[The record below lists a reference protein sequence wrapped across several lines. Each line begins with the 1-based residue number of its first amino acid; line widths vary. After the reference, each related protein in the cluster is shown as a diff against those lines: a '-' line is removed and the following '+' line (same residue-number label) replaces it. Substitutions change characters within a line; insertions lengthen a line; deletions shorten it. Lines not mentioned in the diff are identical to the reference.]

1 MAGLRSK
8 SRAVQRGAWTM
19 VAMQALSLLWQ
30 TQALAVT
37 GPQSNDF
44 AGAPPVPGTRRVLAA
59 GEAPESYT
67 VQPGDTLFD
76 ICDQLL
82 GEASYWPKLWSLNP
96 EIKNPHYVFPG
107 MQIRFYP
114 GDPEI
119 PPYLLVSSSDE
130 ALPPDQGPVAPED
143 LVISSPL
150 QDQLAVATD
159 TFDLVDA
166 KDIPI
171 PESISR
177 EILISG
183 KIFRRRDVV
192 VDLPAFIVENEAD
205 PDGYVVS
212 GARGEMLIDDSG
224 EILLEESGRLLPGE
238 IYTIVR
244 DSGQVIDNGPDADG
258 EVIGNRYEF
267 VAHVRVQKGTE
278 SGLYLGNLIDR
289 RLMPE
294 PEDFVIPFVAT
305 RRQFIPEITGPAKE
319 VPAKVVG
326 FEREHQFFAGEGQF
340 VMLKLRVR
348 GSVAEGDL
356 LDIYSRPEIMRK
368 RVGSD
373 FFPDKVKRAT
383 VRVIEVRGEVATAYV
398 ISSNAEVVLWDTATR
413 KSL

>member
-1 MAGLRSK
+1 MPRALCAVSLAAAAGLLFPLIAQGA
-8 SRAVQRGAWTM
+8 RA
-19 VAMQALSLLWQ
+19 
-30 TQALAVT
+30 
-37 GPQSNDF
+37 PQVNDF

-119 PPYLLVSSSDE
+119 PPYLLVSTSDE
-130 ALPPDQGPVAPED
+130 ALPVDQGPVAPED

-150 QDQLAVATD
+150 QDRVDAAGISN
-159 TFDLVDA
+159 FDLVDGS
-166 KDIPI
+166 DIPV
-171 PESISR
+171 PEEISR
-177 EILISG
+177 EILVSG

-192 VDLPAFIVENEAD
+192 VDLPAFIVPVEAD
-205 PDGYVVS
+205 PDGYVVA
-212 GARGEMLIDDSG
+212 GGNGQMLVDDSG

-244 DSGQVIDNGPDADG
+244 DSGQVVDRRPEGDG
-258 EVIGNRYEF
+258 DLIGNRYEF
-267 VAHVRVQKGTE
+267 IGHVRVLRGTE
-278 SGLYLGNLIDR
+278 SGLYLGKVIDG
-289 RLMPE
+289 RLPPE
-294 PEDFVIPFVAT
+294 PEDFIIPFVAT
-305 RRQFIPEITGPAKE
+305 RKQFIPEVAGPSKE
-319 VPAKVVG
+319 VPALVIG
-326 FEREHQFFAGEGQF
+326 FDREHQLVGGEGNI
-340 VMLKLRVR
+340 VMLKLKVR

-356 LDIYSRPEIMRK
+356 LDVYTRPEITRPK
-368 RVGSD
+368 AGSN
-373 FFPDKVKRAT
+373 FFPDKIKRAT
-383 VRVIEVRGEVATAYV
+383 VRILEVRGEIATAYIV
-398 ISSNAEVVLWDTATR
+398 KSNAEVAMWDTTTR